1 MTEQSEPTPTPLSE
15 LFARDPLKLSD
26 QDIVS
31 IVEQLRKQRKRF
43 VHGDKSAGSPRPT
56 KAKIAQD
63 KAVAVTGKIDLSDL
77 M

>member
-1 MTEQSEPTPTPLSE
+1 MTEQSPHPTPLSE

-56 KAKIAQD
+56 KAAIAQA
-63 KAVAVTGKIDLSDL
+63 KATAITGKIDLSDL
-77 M
+77 L